1 MSEQVGINIYSLSQ
15 IQTTPLVAGRKRILN
30 SCVVVE
36 KWLFIHRQ
44 WFLITF
50 SKPKH
55 CRLLGDII
63 CIFCFEFHASQ
74 STVYPIKPENCRVCH
89 GPLLLPFGKHGLSK
103 CPEYLF
109 QKTTMGLIHRAAIL
123 VPSGFHLGSILVP
136 SWFHFGSILVS
147 SWFLTL
153 AGGWSRVFFRRARRS
168 VFGEDHLLPHRI

>member
-136 SWFHFGSILVS
+136 FWFYLGFILVLNACWGLEQSFFPDSKKKRFWGRPS
-147 SWFLTL
+147 S
-153 AGGWSRVFFRRARRS
+153 S
-168 VFGEDHLLPHRI
+168 P